1 MKKHKYILLTLITL
15 LTVQKSWTQD
25 CDNVFIIPG
34 IEIVT
39 EISPYTQE
47 DSIININYYDVCIGD
62 TLQFIG
68 NWSYLND
75 ALQESPADSTFIW
88 SHTIGSE
95 KTTEKGRYF
104 SYIFKKRGVHQ
115 IDLNIK
121 DSLNCTNKEYEKVYV
136 RVSHVEADEIYI
148 TPAEV
153 CVDVKTELEVMT
165 KPEPGAI
172 VSMTGIYEF
181 KDQQIFPEP
190 DIIPDT
196 AAACS
201 KKFYE
206 EKISVNSFSPKQK
219 LKDINDFDEI
229 CINMEHEY
237 AGKLTIELE
246 APNGNTVS
254 LLSDENGNFGGNGL
268 GLFYELGLPN
278 VDDNPDCLP
287 ANNPAGTGMK
297 YCWSPNNTDTTWHE
311 LKRKSLSLQDFTE
324 ESNDFMIIPSNT
336 DERTRIYAAY
346 NNSFNN
352 LQNTPLNGRWTLKV
366 ENIDKDG
373 NGYIFDWYIKF
384 NNDIVPSNLIYKPV
398 STSFKWTNS
407 DTIVSNTNKTN
418 LETANPGYYDYEID
432 IVDNFGCKYSG
443 IDSVFVPT
451 KVLLDRYESLPDSCE
466 NRIGSVLVEGSGG
479 TKPYTYFWNTLDKTD
494 STVLYLRAGD
504 YPYTITDATNCKHEG
519 IINVGQRSK
528 DVTAAFSFE
537 LDTCTSHLNLSNES
551 TNSKYFTWNYGADKL
566 KYDRNIALPNLGEAY
581 QIELIASNEHCADTI
596 ADSFDLT
603 GTDAYNRIKNYLPN
617 VFTPNDDSFNDVL
630 SIKGLRECE
639 TGTLKIYNKWGDE
652 VYYSVSPGL
661 EPWDGTQF
669 GEEVAEGTYFYVLK
683 LNYAEFK
690 GTVSL
695 IR

>member
-1 MKKHKYILLTLITL
+1 MKKHTYILLTLITL

-25 CDNVFIIPG
+25 CDSVFIIPG

-88 SHTIGSE
+88 NHTIGSE

-104 SYIFKKRGVHQ
+104 SHIFKKRGVHQ

-519 IINVGQRSK
+519 IINVAQRSK

-551 TNSKYFTWNYGADKL
+551 TNSKYFTWNYGADKP

-596 ADSFDLT
+596 ANSFDLT
-603 GTDAYNRIKNYLPN
+603 GTDAYNRIKHYLPN
-617 VFTPNDDSFNDVL
+617 VFTPNDDFVNDVL

-661 EPWDGTQF
+661 EPWDGTHF